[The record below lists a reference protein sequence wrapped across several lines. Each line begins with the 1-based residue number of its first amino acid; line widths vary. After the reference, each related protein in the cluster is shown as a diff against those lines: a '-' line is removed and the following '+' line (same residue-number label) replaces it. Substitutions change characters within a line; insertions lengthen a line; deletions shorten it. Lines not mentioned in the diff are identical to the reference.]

1 MKMMNTC
8 SINPKVIEKI
18 PAPSDIE
25 AFKKIREEARVFT
38 SGVTNESAKELD
50 FSTAKNLLPNIEVE
64 ASYSVDNND
73 TVIPVKLHD
82 FLDYC
87 AYDKSFDSNIFTH
100 QEGIP
105 RKKTFKGENIYL
117 FNFNCMFNDQLAE
130 FVSCPS
136 YIDDWF
142 GKYFPIYTKCIVYGA
157 SHTWFFIG
165 PKGTKTEMHTDH
177 DSIHTTIQQLDGE
190 KMFFLLSPD
199 QMLFVR
205 DKMGENFFKN
215 IEFSHSEEGYEVRS
229 LTNQCLRIFR
239 DLDLLVTTLKKHD
252 TVYLPESWGHYANS
266 LSPSISV
273 SRDFIDERN
282 ADKYFFSMMA
292 ISKNGQALPNLIPNQ
307 LLYSVVEEH
316 YAV

>member
-1 MKMMNTC
+1 
-8 SINPKVIEKI
+8 
-18 PAPSDIE
+18 
-25 AFKKIREEARVFT
+25 
-38 SGVTNESAKELD
+38 
-50 FSTAKNLLPNIEVE
+50 
-64 ASYSVDNND
+64 
-73 TVIPVKLHD
+73 
-82 FLDYC
+82 
-87 AYDKSFDSNIFTH
+87 
-100 QEGIP
+100 
-105 RKKTFKGENIYL
+105 
-117 FNFNCMFNDQLAE
+117 
-130 FVSCPS
+130 
-136 YIDDWF
+136 
-142 GKYFPIYTKCIVYGA
+142 
-157 SHTWFFIG
+157 
-165 PKGTKTEMHTDH
+165 MHTDH